1 MNSRR
6 FMRPA
11 AVLALAA
18 IVCLPHAEHGPTTV
32 HASAASINIAV
43 IGPLTGSYAALG
55 TAQLEGGR
63 AAEAAINAAGGI
75 LGRPLN
81 LVSADTVGDP
91 ADAVP
96 ALNKVLNI
104 DHVVALN
111 GPQNVD
117 LFGLIPIIDRD
128 HIPTMDQGGSAILDH
143 NKDKYIWRPSP
154 SDSQE
159 GVAMALYALSKGYKT
174 AALMF
179 STEESAQTLKLP
191 VMREFVKKG
200 GHIVADV
207 NISPDQSSYR
217 SEALRV
223 VNAHPQVIFSQVE
236 SKTAGPL
243 FASFQELNNLAIPFI
258 GSDLTAGSD
267 VLQAVTPAVAHR
279 SLTSVEG
286 SNALGGG
293 GATFL
298 QYYARLYKHQPLSG
312 ANYGYDATIALAL
325 AIDKAHSTNGDAIVA
340 ALPQV
345 SNPPGTAVTTYAAG
359 LQALKA
365 GKKINYEG
373 AGGPMDF
380 DKYHN
385 VYGPFQAVQATADGK
400 SFRVVATI
408 SAAALKA
415 ATNG

>member
-1 MNSRR
+1 MISRR
-6 FMRPA
+6 SLRPLA
-11 AVLALAA
+11 ALALAA
-18 IVCLPHAEHGPTTV
+18 LICVPALAHSPAV
-32 HASAASINIAV
+32 ARASGSAIAIAV

-63 AAEAAINAAGGI
+63 AAQVAINDAGGI
-75 LGRPLN
+75 LGRKLN

-96 ALNKVLNI
+96 ALNKALNV

-128 HIPTMDQGGSAILDH
+128 HIPTLDQGGSAILDH

-159 GVAMALYALSKGYKT
+159 GVAMALYGLSKGYKT

-191 VMREFVKKG
+191 VMRMFLKRG
-200 GHIVADV
+200 GRIVADV
-207 NISPDQSSYR
+207 NISPDQASYR

-223 VNAHPQVIFSQVE
+223 VNAHPQVIFTQVE
-236 SKTAGPL
+236 AKTAGPL

-267 VLQAVTPAVAHR
+267 VVQAVTPAVAHR
-279 SLTSVEG
+279 SLVSVEG

-293 GATFL
+293 GTTFL
-298 QYYARLYKHQPLSG
+298 KYYARLYKHQPLSG

-325 AIDKAHSTNGDAIVA
+325 AIDKAHSTNGAAIVA

-345 SNPPGTAVTTYAAG
+345 CNPPGLVVTTYADG
-359 LQALKA
+359 LRALRA

-385 VYGPFQAVQATADGK
+385 VYGPFQAVQSSADGK
-400 SFRVVATI
+400 TYRTLSII

-415 ATNG
+415 ATSG